1 MQEVVIIVICFW
13 QKGGFL
19 KFNKAIMVLMTTALM
34 TGMCCVPALAK
45 DVSSD
50 QLPVTGVQDPKED
63 DSQVELPELWIRHD
77 GHIDDVKEYEVTAD
91 EGTESTYQKITY
103 ICKETGK
110 EYTATVHKDTEAHKW
125 SDKYTVDVPATKTE
139 NGTRSKHCTD
149 ENCEAVSDVQEDVV
163 WVPVSSITLN
173 KKEIRVTNDTPFEL
187 DAVVAPEDASNQ
199 DLIWSSSNPDIIA
212 VDAQTGVITPLKNG
226 TATITVWDSE
236 RKVSAS
242 CEVTVDILNGIC
254 KSPID
259 GNWYYYRNGVIDR
272 TYTNVGKN
280 QNGWWYVKNGQV
292 DFNYTGVKSN
302 ENGSWRIVNGQVDF
316 NCTDIVKSEDGWWY
330 VVKGKVD
337 YDHTG
342 VDKNANGWWRVV
354 NGKVDFNCNSVEKNA
369 NGWWKITNGKVD
381 FGYTGV
387 AKNNL
392 GWWRIV
398 NGKVDFN
405 CNSVEKNE
413 NGWWYIR
420 GGKVDFGYTGVA
432 KNSKGWWRIVNG
444 KVDFNCNSVEKNE
457 LGWWYIRGG
466 KVNFGYTGVAK
477 NSKGWWRIVN
487 GKVDFGFNG
496 IAVNEN
502 GAWYIRGGKVDFSYN
517 GNAKWSGSNCYI
529 SNGKVTMSGVSTQ
542 ISSRSAKAYSDTNW
556 LIVTDTSA
564 CKVAIFTGSQGNWTT
579 VKYISCSPGKSST
592 PTVKGEFKVTGR
604 GLSFG
609 KPTYT
614 CWYYTQFYG
623 DYLFHSVIYNKNSKT
638 SIQDGRLGMQLSH
651 GCVRLALNEAKWIY
665 DNIPNGTKVIIF

>member
-13 QKGGFL
+13 QKGGFM

-444 KVDFNCNSVEKNE
+444 KVDF
-457 LGWWYIRGG
+457 
-466 KVNFGYTGVAK
+466 
-477 NSKGWWRIVN
+477 
-487 GKVDFGFNG
+487 GFNG